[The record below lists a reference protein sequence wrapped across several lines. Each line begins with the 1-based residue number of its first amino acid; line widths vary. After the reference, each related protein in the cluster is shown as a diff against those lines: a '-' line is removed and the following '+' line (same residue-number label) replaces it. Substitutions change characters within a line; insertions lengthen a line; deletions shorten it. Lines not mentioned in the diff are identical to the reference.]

1 MTARDKATMALTVL
15 LERFT
20 PRSEWRHT
28 DVSEIVDWLIEA
40 AQEPAPVVFTYG
52 TLEEPEGFDPAG
64 DGVDA

>member
-40 AQEPAPVVFTYG
+40 AQEPARPTRRLGHVT
-52 TLEEPEGFDPAG
+52 EFDPAD
-64 DGVDA
+64 DGVEA

>member
-40 AQEPAPVVFTYG
+40 AQEPARPTRHPSPL
-52 TLEEPEGFDPAG
+52 TEFDPPD